1 MVVARLRV
9 VDVAAHVP
17 LADERRIVTRLLHV
31 FGEENQ
37 SLRQWVVIIDHV
49 VIVRVLP
56 RDNARAAGRTKGG
69 GHKSVRK
76 PGAPLRHAIQI
87 WGFQK
92 RMTGEP
98 HRVITMVVR

>member
-17 LADERRIVTRLLHV
+17 LAYKCRVVSRLLHI

-56 RDNARAAGRTKGG
+56 GDNARAAG
-69 GHKSVRK
+69 
-76 PGAPLRHAIQI
+76 
-87 WGFQK
+87 
-92 RMTGEP
+92 
-98 HRVITMVVR
+98 